1 MTTTPPPSSPSS
13 LRIPSAPL
21 HGAGYDQYEP
31 YPRRQSTR
39 LASQRAARELEKASE
54 ESCPKSPS
62 KSRSQCVPK
71 KYRRVQDE
79 ASSDSQESEHG
90 LSRKRS
96 DAPKQQPSI
105 PFSNH
110 GASVDPFTS
119 PQRQPTSAAW
129 SRVEAP
135 QGLLT
140 PVKTPSKRKSHGNL
154 SSTSR
159 ALFPPSGRTFT
170 KKPSPFSLESFETS
184 SSDEIQIFTDSR
196 DRVPVARPASDNPF
210 TSRLSDVSKSRD
222 TSKRAEQ
229 TKDTSIEAVE
239 ATGSS
244 GPSRTRGG
252 KSARLA
258 MMSGDEEAISTR
270 REGITM
276 MFRGKKVFTRFDDV
290 EEDDDEDDDLGLF
303 ASRPDLLEANPDIL
317 TQVKPLSR
325 RTMKPRALFSTAT
338 KAVSQRDEEAATD
351 DEIAEEN
358 DAKKPPVIEISSTVT
373 DQAPVSPES
382 PHAPSATRLL
392 RSSARFAPET
402 EQTSSSGSATDSKR
416 KRISP
421 FDNWLR
427 KKQAIEEVSASVP
440 SAKREA
446 DHSGDLI
453 TPPTAKKTRSTRGG
467 ASANPSV

>member
-1 MTTTPPPSSPSS
+1 MS
-13 LRIPSAPL
+13 LNS
-21 HGAGYDQYEP
+21 
-31 YPRRQSTR
+31 
-39 LASQRAARELEKASE
+39 
-54 ESCPKSPS
+54 
-62 KSRSQCVPK
+62 
-71 KYRRVQDE
+71 
-79 ASSDSQESEHG
+79 
-90 LSRKRS
+90 
-96 DAPKQQPSI
+96 
-105 PFSNH
+105 
-110 GASVDPFTS
+110 
-119 PQRQPTSAAW
+119 
-129 SRVEAP
+129 
-135 QGLLT
+135 
-140 PVKTPSKRKSHGNL
+140 
-154 SSTSR
+154 
-159 ALFPPSGRTFT
+159 
-170 KKPSPFSLESFETS
+170 
-184 SSDEIQIFTDSR
+184 
-196 DRVPVARPASDNPF
+196 
-210 TSRLSDVSKSRD
+210 
-222 TSKRAEQ
+222 
-229 TKDTSIEAVE
+229 
-239 ATGSS
+239 
-244 GPSRTRGG
+244 
-252 KSARLA
+252 
-258 MMSGDEEAISTR
+258 
-270 REGITM
+270 
-276 MFRGKKVFTRFDDV
+276 RGKKVFTRFDDV

-351 DEIAEEN
+351 DESAEEN